1 LTSNPDDKTSGGRG
15 EATRRRILAVTAGL
29 IGERGWSGFSTRDIA
44 AAAGVTQGVVTYHW
58 RSKDDLVREA
68 ALRAAADSLEPVT
81 GALRAGPT
89 VRSALERMLV
99 LIDAVRHQPAL
110 TALLFET
117 MLHAGRDEPL
127 RERLAVMVREF
138 RAELAHALE
147 REGAAEPDTQAAALA
162 AALDGLL
169 LHAVVDT
176 ELDVAAAGAAL
187 LALLDQ
193 R

>member
-15 EATRRRILAVTAGL
+15 EATRRRILAVTAEL
-29 IGERGWSGFSTRDIA
+29 IAQNGWSGFSTRDIA
-44 AAAGVTQGVVTYHW
+44 ARAGVTQGVVTYHW
-58 RSKDDLVREA
+58 RSKDELVREA
-68 ALRAAADSLEPVT
+68 ALAAAAESLEPVAA
-81 GALRAGPT
+81 ALREGPT
-89 VRSALERMLV
+89 VRAALERMVV

-127 RERLAVMVREF
+127 RARLAVMVREF
-138 RAELAHALE
+138 RAELSRALE
-147 REGAAEPDTQAAALA
+147 REDADDPDAQAAALA

-169 LHAVVDT
+169 LHAVVDMD
-176 ELDVAAAGAAL
+176 LDVAAAGAAL
-187 LALLDQ
+187 LALLDH